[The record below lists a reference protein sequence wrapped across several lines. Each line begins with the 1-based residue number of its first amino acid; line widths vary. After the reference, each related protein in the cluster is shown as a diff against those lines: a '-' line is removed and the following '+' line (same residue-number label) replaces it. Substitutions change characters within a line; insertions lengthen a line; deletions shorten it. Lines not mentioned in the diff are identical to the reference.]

1 MGELT
6 QSDVRRAFDEQ
17 VAAFI
22 ADVIETDRPSLSE
35 ILTPATLNAVRAT
48 LAEAADSVASRA
60 EEFLDSAEFEERV
73 QAFVTRTRAELGRK
87 TVKDLLSAE
96 QKAAL
101 AEKARTW
108 ASEFA
113 ASPDLEGAIRQYLE
127 RHAEALVAS
136 QKPVFSHVPPALLHS
151 LEGAIES
158 YLPLAAE
165 KLGAFLSQPASR
177 EKLRG
182 ALHDLF
188 RRLVK
193 DLEFHQRLIARL
205 MITERSLD
213 KALDTLGT
221 DGIDQLAALL
231 EDELVRAELAKSLR
245 EAMHSFLA
253 RPLAD
258 LVGGG
263 ERASERAEA
272 LTAAAG
278 DYLLRVL
285 RDERTHGFLVA
296 RIGYVLESAEDRTV
310 GELVSG
316 IGDDQLVAWV
326 ASGARSDK
334 ARQFLRERIQLLFA
348 GALTMRI
355 GRPARWLP
363 DDAAGRLAAF
373 ASPAIWNW
381 IVTQLPMLVKQLN
394 VEAMVERK
402 VAGFS
407 TARMEE
413 IIRTVTEREL
423 RLIVKLGYLLG
434 ASIGLM
440 TFAISRFFQSA

>member
-1 MGELT
+1 
-6 QSDVRRAFDEQ
+6 
-17 VAAFI
+17 
-22 ADVIETDRPSLSE
+22 
-35 ILTPATLNAVRAT
+35 
-48 LAEAADSVASRA
+48 
-60 EEFLDSAEFEERV
+60 
-73 QAFVTRTRAELGRK
+73 
-87 TVKDLLSAE
+87 
-96 QKAAL
+96 
-101 AEKARTW
+101 
-108 ASEFA
+108 
-113 ASPDLEGAIRQYLE
+113 
-127 RHAEALVAS
+127 
-136 QKPVFSHVPPALLHS
+136 
-151 LEGAIES
+151 
-158 YLPLAAE
+158 
-165 KLGAFLSQPASR
+165 
-177 EKLRG
+177 
-182 ALHDLF
+182 
-188 RRLVK
+188 
-193 DLEFHQRLIARL
+193 
-205 MITERSLD
+205 
-213 KALDTLGT
+213 
-221 DGIDQLAALL
+221 
-231 EDELVRAELAKSLR
+231 
-245 EAMHSFLA
+245 
-253 RPLAD
+253 
-258 LVGGG
+258 
-263 ERASERAEA
+263 
-272 LTAAAG
+272 
-278 DYLLRVL
+278 
-285 RDERTHGFLVA
+285 
-296 RIGYVLESAEDRTV
+296 
-310 GELVSG
+310 LVSG